1 MLWLIMSMLHA
12 QTNND
17 EWLLITL
24 TMMTSTRSA
33 VLEALFAPS
42 LARPKYRP
50 QSNVTVTDLCRCR
63 RRWQAADGRRAPGGR
78 LVLPPT
84 PSLAIFALKLLAS
97 IIGDASAYPAGLSPS
112 SPVSSM
118 GHAKLFCGIGPSS
131 LLPSPQKVNNPP
143 AYRRKVL
150 RQCGGWQ
157 CPLTID
163 ADAPCG
169 RANLLNTGHVCTFIC
184 DPIPIS
190 AAPGIATWRETRRR
204 TTLHPSHVH
213 EFGHGPVYPRCI
225 PTTVLAADSPCRPA
239 P

>member
-1 MLWLIMSMLHA
+1 MK
-12 QTNND
+12 
-17 EWLLITL
+17 
-24 TMMTSTRSA
+24 
-33 VLEALFAPS
+33 VPS
-42 LARPKYRP
+42 
-50 QSNVTVTDLCRCR
+50 R
-63 RRWQAADGRRAPGGR
+63 RRWQPADGR
-78 LVLPPT
+78 LVLSP

-204 TTLHPSHVH
+204 RTALHHTASIA
-213 EFGHGPVYPRCI
+213 R
-225 PTTVLAADSPCRPA
+225 A
-239 P
+239 